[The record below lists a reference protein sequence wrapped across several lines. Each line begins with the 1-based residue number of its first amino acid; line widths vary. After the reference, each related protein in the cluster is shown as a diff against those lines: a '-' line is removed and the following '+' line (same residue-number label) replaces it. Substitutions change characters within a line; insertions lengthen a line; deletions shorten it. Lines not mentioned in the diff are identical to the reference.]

1 MHHLS
6 LLTKLGKMQKTGFR
20 KLQAEEFDA
29 DRLEQLTREGRVF
42 IAGNSGQSGN
52 SGNSGQSG
60 HTGFSGFPGEVLGYV
75 QAIDHLASERWREGI
90 GALWLKLVH
99 SRQMASYLTMRYGAQ
114 AGRMNRYAVTA
125 LVYRLLLAGV
135 YRRDV
140 PMLSLH
146 LLLEGTSRKNKFYTS
161 MGKYPLSREQEA
173 FLRTLLRG

>member
-42 IAGNSGQSGN
+42 IAGNSGKTGNSGH

-60 HTGFSGFPGEVLGYV
+60 HTGFPGEVLGYV

-146 LLLEGTSRKNKFYTS
+146 LLLEGSSRKNNYL
-161 MGKYPLSREQEA
+161 GRVPYLCPRQPVEQC
-173 FLRTLLRG
+173 

>member
-42 IAGNSGQSGN
+42 IAGNSGKTGN
-52 SGNSGQSG
+52 SGNTG
-60 HTGFSGFPGEVLGYV
+60 HTGFPGEVLGYV

-90 GALWLKLVH
+90 GALWFKLVH
-99 SRQMASYLTMRYGAQ
+99 SRQMASYLTMRYGSQ
-114 AGRMNRYAVTA
+114 AGHMNRYAVTA

-161 MGKYPLSREQEA
+161 MGKYPLGREQEA

>member
-1 MHHLS
+1 LLPETPEKPEIPEIPETPDIPDS
-6 LLTKLGKMQKTGFR
+6 LARCWAT
-20 KLQAEEFDA
+20 
-29 DRLEQLTREGRVF
+29 
-42 IAGNSGQSGN
+42 
-52 SGNSGQSG
+52 
-60 HTGFSGFPGEVLGYV
+60 V

-90 GALWLKLVH
+90 GALWFKLVH
-99 SRQMASYLTMRYGAQ
+99 SRQMASYLTMRYGSQ
-114 AGRMNRYAVTA
+114 AGHMNRYAVTA

-161 MGKYPLSREQEA
+161 MGKYPLGREQEA

>member
-20 KLQAEEFDA
+20 NLQAEEFDA

-42 IAGNSGQSGN
+42 IA
-52 SGNSGQSG
+52 GNSGQSG

-125 LVYRLLLAGV
+125 LVYRLLLSGV

>member
-6 LLTKLGKMQKTGFR
+6 LLTKLKKMQKTGFR

-42 IAGNSGQSGN
+42 IAGNSGKTGNSGH

-60 HTGFSGFPGEVLGYV
+60 HTGFPGEVLGYV